1 MTSGISENHHRNCVR
16 STTGDFRFWNFSADV
31 MPSVASAS
39 SDFPKFPLTARPN
52 QQYSDLVPSRYEGRF
67 AIVTSAGWDAVDA
80 DVPLTNG
87 ADAYGEV
94 VWS

>member
-1 MTSGISENHHRNCVR
+1 
-16 STTGDFRFWNFSADV
+16 
-31 MPSVASAS
+31 
-39 SDFPKFPLTARPN
+39 LTADPN
-52 QQYSDLVPSRYEGRF
+52 QQYIVFVPSRYEGRF